1 MLYGDENKDKETT
14 INNGAATQRNPSVYI
29 GRIPRVLNGCTVF
42 AVGSADD
49 HDGTADRAQ
58 ITQEEIEIEDE
69 AVSEALIDGYDEK
82 TCNSVFRIVFR
93 DDGA

>member
-1 MLYGDENKDKETT
+1 M
-14 INNGAATQRNPSVYI
+14 
-29 GRIPRVLNGCTVF
+29 PRVLNGRTVF
-42 AVGSADD
+42 TVGSADD
-49 HDGTADRAQ
+49 HDGTADGAQ

-82 TCNSVFRIVFR
+82 TYDSVFRIAFR